1 MLCYGA
7 LVWWPRARQK
17 TTALQLEHVQRMAC
31 LSVTGAMRTT
41 PTAALET
48 LLCLA
53 PLNLYIEEAA
63 MTTSLRLHS
72 LGVWNKQ
79 GRTTKHTRILTEAF
93 NRIPLLRMGCDRMG
107 TKLIY
112 EKTYRISMND
122 NSEGRADIDIY
133 VDGAKTDSGSGAGI
147 YSEQLNAQISV
158 PLGTHTSVLQT
169 ELMGIMLGA
178 RIIAEREIG
187 NKSIRIL
194 TDSKFALLAL
204 DSCMVRSGL
213 VWECRQTLK
222 YVTQRN
228 SVELCWIKGHSGN
241 EGNERADEMA
251 KRAARM
257 PFWGPEPA
265 ITPSVALSNELV
277 KQYTHRRHE
286 QIWATLSSCRHSRAW
301 TNCVNW

>member
-1 MLCYGA
+1 MLTSIISCI
-7 LVWWPRARQK
+7 
-17 TTALQLEHVQRMAC
+17 LEI
-31 LSVTGAMRTT
+31 VTSIFTIQTKR
-41 PTAALET
+41 
-48 LLCLA
+48 
-53 PLNLYIEEAA
+53 
-63 MTTSLRLHS
+63 
-72 LGVWNKQ
+72 K
-79 GRTTKHTRILTEAF
+79 GRTL
-93 NRIPLLRMGCDRMG
+93 
-107 TKLIY
+107 
-112 EKTYRISMND
+112 
-122 NSEGRADIDIY
+122 
-133 VDGAKTDSGSGAGI
+133 
-147 YSEQLNAQISV
+147 

-194 TDSKFALLAL
+194 TDSKSALLAL

-257 PFWGPEPA
+257 PF
-265 ITPSVALSNELV
+265 
-277 KQYTHRRHE
+277 
-286 QIWATLSSCRHSRAW
+286 
-301 TNCVNW
+301 